1 MKVIIHYGKK
11 EKIWTYDYIPFV
23 GEEIV
28 SSKVSFKVLRKAYEP
43 ESDTLR
49 LYLKSISAE
58 KKITPINSNFEQQR
72 ESLIKEIEPYLSEF
86 GKDMCN
92 DFFDYWTEEIT
103 KGRLKGQCRYVEQ
116 KTWSI
121 YKRLNTWRSNNFN
134 KKQ

>member
-23 GEEIV
+23 GEEIT
-28 SSKVSFKVLRKAYEP
+28 SSKVSFKVLRKTYEP

-49 LYLKSISAE
+49 LYLKSISVE
-58 KKITPINSNFEQQR
+58 NKIASINSNFEQQR